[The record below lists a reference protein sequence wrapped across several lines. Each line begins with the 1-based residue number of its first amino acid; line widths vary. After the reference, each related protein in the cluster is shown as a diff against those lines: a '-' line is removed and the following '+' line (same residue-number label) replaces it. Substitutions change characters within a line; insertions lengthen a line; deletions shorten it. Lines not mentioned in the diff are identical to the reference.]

1 MATLFPNFRD
11 QEVQSAVKNLLTYS
25 LVILIVPLASM
36 FLLKQFFFEGLLG
49 VSAND
54 ALTYSAIIAVVLV
67 HHENSSFSDEPVNL
81 GFGVQFEPDDLYR
94 LRSQFLPLGKIGGKP
109 SWLNPKN
116 LPKSAD
122 LLCNV
127 GFL

>member
-1 MATLFPNFRD
+1 MTTSSSSEPSTMATLFPNFRD

-67 HHENSSFSDEPVNL
+67 HVVLGIWLFAATKQEDRKKRENKQD
-81 GFGVQFEPDDLYR
+81 
-94 LRSQFLPLGKIGGKP
+94 
-109 SWLNPKN
+109 
-116 LPKSAD
+116 
-122 LLCNV
+122 
-127 GFL
+127 